1 MSPRTLETSSPG
13 NQTPRVRGVPAR
25 RLADRRRLL
34 RRCLRRQH
42 RPPRTLEGPARR
54 AGRAVRDTLL
64 VYRVDR
70 FSRSLCDLTGLLDEL
85 ADADV
90 VFRSA
95 TEPFDTATPV
105 GRMLVQILGVFAEF
119 ERETIID
126 RGINGMER
134 KAAKGLWTGGA
145 RPLGYTID
153 RRLDKLVPNP
163 AEATTVHKIFD
174 LYTTDRLGTKTIA
187 ERLNGQGLRTR
198 LGKPWSQHTV
208 EMIITSRIY
217 LGEKTFRD
225 I

>member
-70 FSRSLCDLTGLLDEL
+70 FSRSLRDLTGLLDEL
-85 ADADV
+85 TDAQV

-105 GRMLVQILGVFAEF
+105 GRMLVQMLGVFAEF

-126 RGINGMER
+126 RVINGMER

-145 RPLGYTID
+145 PPLRYSLDRPLN
-153 RRLDKLVPNP
+153 NP
-163 AEATTVHKIFD
+163 APTPPEAAPVRPISP
-174 LYTTDRLGTKTIA
+174 LYPADRLATQTTPT
-187 ERLNGQGLRTR
+187 RLNHQGLRTR
-198 LGKPWSQHTV
+198 LGKP
-208 EMIITSRIY
+208 
-217 LGEKTFRD
+217 
-225 I
+225 